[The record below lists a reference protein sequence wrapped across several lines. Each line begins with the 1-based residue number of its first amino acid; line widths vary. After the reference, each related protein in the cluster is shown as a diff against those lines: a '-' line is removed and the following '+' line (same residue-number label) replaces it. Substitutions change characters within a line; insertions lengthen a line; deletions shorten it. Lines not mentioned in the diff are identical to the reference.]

1 MSQNDQL
8 LSVNNVSKRYG
19 STQALANVS
28 LSVSS
33 GEVVGLI
40 GPNGAGK
47 STLLKAALGLLR
59 VKGNITTAGHKP
71 TSERTEMLDK
81 VSYISDVASLPEWIS
96 VKRLLEYMQAVHTE
110 FDLSKTTTY
119 LEQTEVT
126 LKHKVSQ
133 LSKGMKVQLHLA
145 LILGVDAKLL
155 VLDEPTL
162 GLDIIHRTGFYQSLI
177 NDYFDPQRS
186 VLITTHQV
194 EEIEDILTRLV
205 FINSGKITLDIA
217 VTDIEK
223 QFFAIDLAADDRT
236 AAAGAAY
243 EYSTPSTRSLIYQNT
258 PDQAISSLGEM
269 RTPSF
274 TELFLAYNQID
285 QSQKTAEE
293 NI

>member
-1 MSQNDQL
+1 MSQSDLL
-8 LSVNNVSKRYG
+8 LSIDSVSKRYG
-19 STQALANVS
+19 STRALADVS
-28 LSVSS
+28 LSVSA

-59 VKGNITTAGHKP
+59 VKGDITTVGHSP
-71 TSERTEMLDK
+71 TSERTKMLRE
-81 VSYISDVASLPEWIS
+81 VSYIADVASLPEWIT
-96 VKRLLEYMQAVHTE
+96 VKRLLEYMQGIHTE
-110 FDLSKTTTY
+110 FDVAKTTTY
-119 LEQTEVT
+119 LQRTEVT
-126 LKHKVSQ
+126 LKHKVGQ

-217 VTDIEK
+217 VADIEK
-223 QFFAIDLAADDRT
+223 RFFAVDLAADDRT
-236 AAAGAAY
+236 SAAGAIY
-243 EYSTPSTRSLIYQNT
+243 EYSTPSTRSLIYENT
-258 PDQAISSLGEM
+258 PDQAISSLGKM

-285 QSQKTAEE
+285 QGLKTAEGK
-293 NI
+293 I